1 MATIHGAVGTDE
13 TVPDPDLFKMYDAT
27 PHWVVGNKT
36 ARPLQERALVID
48 KPAPS
53 AGSGLAGGEADI
65 CDARGCRAGT
75 PTRFSSLKGRGR
87 VKGGFERILAACG
100 RA

>member
-1 MATIHGAVGTDE
+1 
-13 TVPDPDLFKMYDAT
+13 MYDAT
-27 PHWVVGNKT
+27 PHWVAGNKA

-48 KPAPS
+48 KPAQS

-75 PTRFSSLKGRGR
+75 PTRPLAVLKTGQVPRLTCADTCDGRNLGTYP
-87 VKGGFERILAACG
+87 A
-100 RA
+100 